1 MKHLYPYCFILITF
15 FSYSQNTPD
24 DSFCS
29 KLQGVEETLKLDHYR
44 VPTQDDKF
52 AENFANYLL
61 EDLDANAYYLS
72 VEDRKKI
79 KSFIAPNT
87 LETCNNLNY
96 IQATY
101 SDALNRIDIY
111 LNALKTDKL
120 DLNSVESYQTSFYP
134 PAAEATKQKEVWRN
148 RILLKSYNRHL
159 SEFTSQD
166 SVEKLT
172 PTLLD
177 SIKDEVIEAELC
189 KLNVLQNEQ
198 GKIEELILNAY
209 AKSYDPHSNYFS
221 TEQLDDFEVQLSDVT
236 FSFGIDYNK
245 NRKGEIIIS
254 AIAPGSPAWKCNQL
268 NEGDILISIQDNE
281 KEYRDF
287 SCFSLKE
294 LEKLLSKIQN
304 DSATA
309 FKFAKNGG
317 EHVEV
322 KLTKEEI
329 KVADN
334 IISSFVLKGDKKL
347 GYIYL
352 PSFYTNDEFFSY
364 LPNGCANDFAKEL
377 LQLKREGIEGLI
389 LDLRNNGGGSML
401 EAIRMVGN
409 FINYGGI
416 SIVDD
421 NQNEL
426 TTLKDL
432 SRGVIFDRPLIVMVN
447 QFSASASE
455 LFASAIQDQNRG
467 LVVGTT
473 TFGKSTMQNVRPV
486 QYKGN
491 LMQNH
496 FVKVTLGAFYR
507 INGATHQNVGV
518 VPDIEIPNVYQDLPI
533 KEKSYSSSLKL
544 DSVHKKTYY
553 YPLEKITTENIAKRS
568 ADRIML
574 DSAFQSIRA
583 RNIKFKN
590 RFKQVKIPCN
600 YKEYTNY
607 YFEKSK
613 AKEKVEAKDFSPD
626 KPEFFKN
633 NLFTAKQDEIIAQT
647 LEGIKYDTELNEA
660 YRILIDLIDQTQN
673 K

>member
-1 MKHLYPYCFILITF
+1 MTKVTKHHSTLL
-15 FSYSQNTPD
+15 
-24 DSFCS
+24 
-29 KLQGVEETLKLDHYR
+29 LQ
-44 VPTQDDKF
+44 Q
-52 AENFANYLL
+52 
-61 EDLDANAYYLS
+61 
-72 VEDRKKI
+72 
-79 KSFIAPNT
+79 
-87 LETCNNLNY
+87 
-96 IQATY
+96 
-101 SDALNRIDIY
+101 
-111 LNALKTDKL
+111 
-120 DLNSVESYQTSFYP
+120 
-134 PAAEATKQKEVWRN
+134 ATKQKEVWRN

-236 FSFGIDYNK
+236 FSFGIDFNK

-496 FVKVTLGAFYR
+496 FC
-507 INGATHQNVGV
+507 
-518 VPDIEIPNVYQDLPI
+518 
-533 KEKSYSSSLKL
+533 KSNSRCFL
-544 DSVHKKTYY
+544 
-553 YPLEKITTENIAKRS
+553 
-568 ADRIML
+568 
-574 DSAFQSIRA
+574 
-583 RNIKFKN
+583 
-590 RFKQVKIPCN
+590 
-600 YKEYTNY
+600 
-607 YFEKSK
+607 
-613 AKEKVEAKDFSPD
+613 
-626 KPEFFKN
+626 
-633 NLFTAKQDEIIAQT
+633 
-647 LEGIKYDTELNEA
+647 
-660 YRILIDLIDQTQN
+660 
-673 K
+673 